1 MGACVC
7 VHIFKGLW
15 PIAPGHQT
23 LFYQAWTHTKTD
35 PLMSAAWV
43 EIYMRTS
50 LKHTHPFRDPRPRH
64 ERSTGYTSIT
74 LHNVPFTVAWI
85 TSRSFHVCRTKTHV
99 ASCELH
105 AFLFYLVPA
114 EIKRGISLCGDFPLP
129 VNTLSLTEIFCL
141 WRNTFMWYLLYW
153 PSWVNFLLHAPH
165 WEDQRSGS
173 DAEPAAW
180 SWLRI
185 ISKLKKDLQSHFQA
199 IKCTCIHIKQFV

>member
-1 MGACVC
+1 MGECVC

-35 PLMSAAWV
+35 PLMLAAWV

-114 EIKRGISLCGDFPLP
+114 EIKRRNQLVWRLSPPRKHALFNWNILFVEEHFYVILTLLTLVGKFSFACTPLGRSEVRVGCRTSSL
-129 VNTLSLTEIFCL
+129 
-141 WRNTFMWYLLYW
+141 
-153 PSWVNFLLHAPH
+153 
-165 WEDQRSGS
+165 
-173 DAEPAAW
+173 
-180 SWLRI
+180 
-185 ISKLKKDLQSHFQA
+185 KLVENNFQA
-199 IKCTCIHIKQFV
+199 QERSSISFSGYKMYMYSY